1 MSVDLSNEAELEFI
15 VEKVSDSFG
24 LMIKQAIR
32 DGLREEA
39 LCITS
44 SNIEDSD
51 FFKRLNEGI
60 MEKLSTIYREVTNIQ
75 GMALGTGEGDIE
87 NVEQAGS
94 MINDVTDRLDEIIQ
108 ATEKATFR
116 IMDLVETN
124 LQVLD
129 NITSS
134 LDSVED
140 ETLRN
145 LLSESCDALNN
156 DMIEIL
162 TTLSF
167 QDLTG
172 QRIKRVISSVGKVRE
187 MIQDL
192 YMSTGM
198 IMKAKEKL
206 PNEHLETLQEEAST
220 KVSQN
225 DVDEI
230 MARLNSA

>member
-1 MSVDLSNEAELEFI
+1 MSVDPTNNADLEFLI
-15 VEKVSDSFG
+15 EKVSDSLG
-24 LMIKQAIR
+24 LVIKQSLR
-32 DGLREEA
+32 EGLREEA
-39 LCITS
+39 LLITS
-44 SNIEDSD
+44 TNIEENH

-60 MEKLSTIYREVTNIQ
+60 MEKLSTIYREVSNIQ
-75 GMALGTGEGDIE
+75 GMALGVGEGDME

-94 MINDVTDRLDEIIQ
+94 MIKDVTDRLDEIIQ

-116 IMDLVETN
+116 IMDIVESN
-124 LQVLD
+124 LQVLE
-129 NITSS
+129 NITTTLKSI
-134 LDSVED
+134 ED
-140 ETLRN
+140 ENLRAA
-145 LLSESCDALNN
+145 LLQSCNVLNN

-198 IMKAKEKL
+198 IIKAKEMA
-206 PNEHLETLQEEAST
+206 PDEHLEKLQEEVSR

-230 MARLNSA
+230 LAQLNSA